1 MARLSRRLWGGTSL
15 KTAVKEAT
23 DEWKELDKSKSFL
36 QACGEDMFS
45 EKIELCLQ
53 MFESLDLSEVNLE
66 MFEKCIGRQ
75 IEASYRVFQSP
86 TDLLRTLSNTGL
98 CKLWNSSGGQEQAV
112 AAKDPRLHGRKSQ
125 HQTSL
130 SMRNNLKLTEG
141 NFFGVTK
148 GDHSL

>member
-23 DEWKELDKSKSFL
+23 DEWEELDKSKSFL

-53 MFESLDLSEVNLE
+53 AFDSLDLSEVNLE
-66 MFEKCIGRQ
+66 MFKKCIRRQ
-75 IEASYRVFQSP
+75 IEASYHVFQSP
-86 TDLLRTLSNTGL
+86 TDLFRILSNTSVNCGTV
-98 CKLWNSSGGQEQAV
+98 V
-112 AAKDPRLHGRKSQ
+112 AAKDQRSHGRKSQ

-130 SMRNNLKLTEG
+130 SMRNNSTLTEG